1 MTAPRRDG
9 AAGAWA
15 TGGPIKATAELTRLS
30 GFAVT
35 LAPVDRSPTLKPW
48 PMLKDILL
56 ITIFPAAMALSAATD
71 LFTMTVPNRIAIAL
85 VAGFVVLA
93 PLVGLGWTEL
103 GIHAALAAVALVL
116 GFVMFSFGWIGG
128 GDAKLFA
135 ATCLWLGPETMFS
148 YGMLTALF
156 GGALTLGLLVW
167 RQFPLPVMLNSQGW
181 LVRLHSPREGVPYG
195 IALAAA
201 GLMVYPQTPFMAALG
216 A

>member
-1 MTAPRRDG
+1 
-9 AAGAWA
+9 
-15 TGGPIKATAELTRLS
+15 
-30 GFAVT
+30 
-35 LAPVDRSPTLKPW
+35 
-48 PMLKDILL
+48 MLKDILL
-56 ITIFPAAMALSAATD
+56 ITVFPAAMALSAATD

-93 PLVGLGWTEL
+93 PLVGLGWPEL
-103 GIHAALAAVALVL
+103 GIHVALAAVALVL

-156 GGALTLGLLVW
+156 GGALTLGLLFW